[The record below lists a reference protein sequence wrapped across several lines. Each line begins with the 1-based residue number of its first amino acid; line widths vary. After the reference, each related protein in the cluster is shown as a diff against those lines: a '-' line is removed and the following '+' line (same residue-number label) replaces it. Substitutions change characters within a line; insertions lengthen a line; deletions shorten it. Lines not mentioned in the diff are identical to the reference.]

1 MLRILHN
8 TRIDFIRLW
17 KQAAMGI
24 ALFVIPGLIWVLAAN
39 FQYSIE
45 FTGGTLLR
53 VGFTQPP
60 DVAVVRGALT
70 AGGVG
75 NVEIATFGDNQ
86 LIIRAQGSSAIGE
99 QSAGGAEIVGRRI
112 REILTERFGADGFQL
127 LKTEAVGPRIGE
139 ELRQQA
145 TIALLISFGLTLLY
159 LAWRFEWR
167 FSVAA
172 VLATVHDI
180 FATLAFIKYMN
191 IEISVFVVGAVLTVV
206 GYSMNDKVVV
216 FDRVREN
223 LRASRKEPLY
233 DLLNRSVNETL
244 PRTVMTGSTTLACL
258 LALLIFGGDV
268 IRPFA
273 WVLIWG
279 ILVGTFSSIYVASPL
294 LLWIERRW
302 PRAGGT
308 EKGDKAHASAAR
320 ARAESAVT
328 PRTTPQAAPK
338 PVAHATPRT
347 AAPATPSPAPRPA
360 RKPPRA
366 ANG

>member
-8 TRIDFIRLW
+8 TKIDFIRLW
-17 KQAAMGI
+17 KQAAIGI
-24 ALFVIPGLIWVLAAN
+24 ALFVVPGLVLVAASGFN
-39 FQYSIE
+39 YSIE

-53 VGFTQPP
+53 VAFTQPP
-60 DVAVVRGALT
+60 NVAEVRAALT
-70 AGGVG
+70 QGGLG
-75 NVEIATFGDNQ
+75 SAEIATFGQNE
-86 LIIRAQGSSAIGE
+86 LVIRAQGTAE
-99 QSAGGAEIVGRRI
+99 MQQAGGAEAVGARI
-112 REILTERFGADGFQL
+112 REILTAKYGAEGFRQL
-127 LKTEAVGPRIGE
+127 KSEGVGPRIGG

-145 TIALLISFGLTLLY
+145 SIALLISFGLTLLY

-167 FSVAA
+167 FSIAA

-180 FATLAFIKYMN
+180 FATLAFMKYMN
-191 IEISVFVVGAVLTVV
+191 IEISVFVVGAILTVV

-223 LRASRKEPLY
+223 LRMSRKEPLY

-258 LALLIFGGDV
+258 LALLIFGGEV

-294 LLWIERRW
+294 LLWIERKW
-302 PRAGGT
+302 PRAVV
-308 EKGDKAHASAAR
+308 DKAHASAAR
-320 ARAESAVT
+320 TRAESEAET
-328 PRTTPQAAPK
+328 PK
-338 PVAHATPRT
+338 PKRNNVAQKPQG
-347 AAPATPSPAPRPA
+347 AASR
-360 RKPPRA
+360 
-366 ANG
+366 